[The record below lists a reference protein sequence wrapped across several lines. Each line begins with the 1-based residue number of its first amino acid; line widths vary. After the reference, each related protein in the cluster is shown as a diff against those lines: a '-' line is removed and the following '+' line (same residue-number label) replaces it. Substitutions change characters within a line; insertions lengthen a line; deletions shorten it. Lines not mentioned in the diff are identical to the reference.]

1 MTPSKDKT
9 TLSQKLHIRQIK
21 VSMHEGQINQ
31 IILQALK
38 LGKEKKKK
46 KKRFNIFIAM
56 QKLMPKSQTLVVF
69 LQSLSN
75 IMKPTNKFNEL
86 LVTEKLLDF

>member
-1 MTPSKDKT
+1 
-9 TLSQKLHIRQIK
+9 
-21 VSMHEGQINQ
+21 MHEGQINQ

-38 LGKEKKKK
+38 LGKEKKK

>member
-1 MTPSKDKT
+1 MTSSKDKT

-46 KKRFNIFIAM
+46 KKVQYLYCNANIDAI
-56 QKLMPKSQTLVVF
+56 KSNTGSILTIP
-69 LQSLSN
+69 LEY
-75 IMKPTNKFNEL
+75 NE
-86 LVTEKLLDF
+86 TDQQI

>member
-9 TLSQKLHIRQIK
+9 TLSKLHIRQIK

-38 LGKEKKKK
+38 LGKEKKKE
-46 KKRFNIFIAM
+46 KRFNIFIAM
-56 QKLMPKSQTLVVF
+56 QKLMPISQTLVVF

>member
-1 MTPSKDKT
+1 
-9 TLSQKLHIRQIK
+9 
-21 VSMHEGQINQ
+21 
-31 IILQALK
+31 
-38 LGKEKKKK
+38 
-46 KKRFNIFIAM
+46 M
-56 QKLMPKSQTLVVF
+56 QKLMPISQTLVVF

>member
-1 MTPSKDKT
+1 
-9 TLSQKLHIRQIK
+9 
-21 VSMHEGQINQ
+21 MHEGQINQ

-38 LGKEKKKK
+38 LGKEKKKKK